1 MKKFIITVFIALF
14 VMSSSYAGPK
24 DIMKKGE
31 YLKYEV
37 SFLGISLGTIEMTIE
52 DESEY
57 NGEKVYNV
65 KADIATYD
73 GIPFVDLK
81 ATFKSWLDGS
91 MNHSHKFVSNMKKG
105 DNKWEYLELYM
116 DYDDMEINQKV
127 WENKKLQKE
136 ETIEIEKK
144 INDGSSL
151 FYLARQYTGL
161 KRSIKVPTIIDGQIF
176 DTKLNFRN
184 EVESVEIDAVDHP
197 IRTKYFDGQADWKG
211 LYGLSGRFEGW
222 FSDDDASI
230 PIVAKMNVYVGK
242 VHIELIE
249 WSRDGWT
256 PPKGD

>member
-1 MKKFIITVFIALF
+1 
-14 VMSSSYAGPK
+14 
-24 DIMKKGE
+24 MKKGE

-37 SFLGISLGTIEMTIE
+37 SFLGVSLGTIEMSIE

-57 NGEKVYNV
+57 NDKKVYNV

-81 ATFKSWLDGS
+81 ATFKSWLDES
-91 MNHSHKFVSNMKKG
+91 INHSHKFTSNMKKG
-105 DNKWEYLELYM
+105 DEKWEYMQLLM
-116 DYDDMEINQKV
+116 DYDEMEIHQKV
-127 WENKKLQKE
+127 WENKELQKE
-136 ETIEIEKK
+136 DTIDIEKK

-161 KRSIKVPTIIDGQIF
+161 KRSIMVPTIINGQIF

-184 EVESVEIDAVDHP
+184 EIESVEIDAVEYP
-197 IRTKYFDGQADWKG
+197 IRTKYFDGQADWEG

-230 PIVAKMNVYVGK
+230 PVVAKMNIYVGK

-249 WSRDGWT
+249 WTREGWT

>member
-1 MKKFIITVFIALF
+1 
-14 VMSSSYAGPK
+14 
-24 DIMKKGE
+24 
-31 YLKYEV
+31 
-37 SFLGISLGTIEMTIE
+37 
-52 DESEY
+52 
-57 NGEKVYNV
+57 
-65 KADIATYD
+65 
-73 GIPFVDLK
+73 
-81 ATFKSWLDGS
+81 
-91 MNHSHKFVSNMKKG
+91 MKKG

-116 DYDDMEINQKV
+116 DYDEMEINQKV